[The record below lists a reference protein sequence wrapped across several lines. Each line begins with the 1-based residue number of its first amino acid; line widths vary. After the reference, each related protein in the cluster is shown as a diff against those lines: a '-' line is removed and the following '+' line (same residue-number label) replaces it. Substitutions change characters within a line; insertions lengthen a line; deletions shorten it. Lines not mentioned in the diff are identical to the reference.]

1 MPARKKKTA
10 RAAQPAPTPSPPTPA
25 PVRRLDP
32 DRPFS
37 EGVRG
42 QESFYIQDG
51 LVFDKTTRRQKGIL
65 DG

>member
-1 MPARKKKTA
+1 MSQAKRKATRPTA
-10 RAAQPAPTPSPPTPA
+10 GNKAEAA
-25 PVRRLDP
+25 VFDP
-32 DRPFS
+32 RRPFS

-51 LVFDKTTRRQKGIL
+51 SRFDPVNYEHLGAI

>member
-1 MPARKKKTA
+1 MPARKRKTA
-10 RAAQPAPTPSPPTPA
+10 RAAKPAPTPSPP
-25 PVRRLDP
+25 RRLDP

-51 LVFDKTTRRQKGIL
+51 LVFDKTTRRQRGVL